1 MDKAV
6 ILKRLKSVL
15 NLQTDKALAEFLG
28 ITKATL
34 SGWYSRNSMD
44 FDLVFEKC
52 PQVSPLYLIYGEGSP
67 MRTGSQSITQ
77 TIHGD
82 LNGSNSNVINNS
94 PTYTTQDIMLYNI
107 PIIPYYCYS
116 QPDLNVS
123 EYITDNRGR
132 IATMPSVRQFSA
144 FDLYYIVNDD
154 VLEPFSIRGD
164 VLALQKMESFD
175 RPMYSRLY
183 VVGTATDGLVPAKV
197 SNEDGERLRL
207 QAMNPKYEDKGLII
221 DLSEVRTM
229 YKVVGLLRTM

>member
-6 ILKRLKSVL
+6 ILKRLKAVL

-34 SGWYSRNSMD
+34 SGWYTRNSMD

-52 PQVSPLYLIYGEGSP
+52 PSVSPLYLIYGEGNP
-67 MRTGSQSITQ
+67 LRTGSNTITQ

-82 LNGSNSNVINNS
+82 LNGNNSNVINTAQPYS
-94 PTYTTQDIMLYNI
+94 TQDIMLYNI

-123 EYITDNRGR
+123 DYVTENRGT

-154 VLEPFSIRGD
+154 VLEPFSFRGD
-164 VLALQKMESFD
+164 VLALQKMDSFE
-175 RPMYSRLY
+175 RPLYSRLY

-197 SNEDGERLRL
+197 SNEGTERLRL
-207 QAMNPKYEDKGLII
+207 QGVNPKYSDKELVIGR
-221 DLSEVRTM
+221 SEVRSM

>member
-6 ILKRLKSVL
+6 ILKRLKAVL

-34 SGWYSRNSMD
+34 SGWYTRNSMD

-52 PQVSPLYLIYGEGSP
+52 PNVSPLYLIYGEGSP
-67 MRTGSQSITQ
+67 MRSGSNTITQ

-94 PTYTTQDIMLYNI
+94 PTYSTQDIMLYNI

-116 QPDLNVS
+116 QPELDVS
-123 EYITDNRGR
+123 EYITDNRER
-132 IATMPSVRQFSA
+132 IATMPSVRQFA
-144 FDLYYIVNDD
+144 TYDLYYIVNDD
-154 VLEPFSIRGD
+154 VLEPFSFRGD

-175 RPMYSRLY
+175 RPLYSRLY
-183 VVGTATDGLVPAKV
+183 VVGTSTDGLVPAKV
-197 SNEDGERLRL
+197 SNEGTESLRL
-207 QAMNPKYEDKGLII
+207 QAVNPKYGDKDLII
-221 DLSEVRTM
+221 ERSEVRTM

>member
-6 ILKRLKSVL
+6 ILKRLKAVL

-44 FDLVFEKC
+44 YDLVFDKC
-52 PQVSPLYLIYGEGSP
+52 PNVSPLYLVYGEGSP
-67 MRTGSQSITQ
+67 MRTGSNTITQ

-82 LNGSNSNVINNS
+82 LNGNNSNVINTAQPYS
-94 PTYTTQDIMLYNI
+94 TQDIMLYNI

-123 EYITDNRGR
+123 EYVTENRGT

-154 VLEPFSIRGD
+154 VLEPFSFRGD
-164 VLALQKMESFD
+164 VLALQKMDSFE
-175 RPMYSRLY
+175 RPLYSRLY

-197 SNEDGERLRL
+197 SNAGTERLRL
-207 QAMNPKYEDKGLII
+207 QGVNPKYSDKDLII
-221 DLSEVRTM
+221 GRSEVRSM